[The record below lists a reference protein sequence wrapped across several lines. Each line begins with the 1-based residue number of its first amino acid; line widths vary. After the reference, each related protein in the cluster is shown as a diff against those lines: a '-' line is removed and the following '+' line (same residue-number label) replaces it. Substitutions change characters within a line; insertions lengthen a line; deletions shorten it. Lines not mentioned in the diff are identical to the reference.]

1 MKTNI
6 IAVATLLTAFAAVA
20 KIDHNPKIWQDPA
33 FQKAFM
39 GSYGMRT
46 EIEPNISAVE
56 REDMEEIMQLMAD
69 EEKPE
74 KSLAKAQKLLNK
86 NLTEASSAIFDFTVA
101 NMAFQKDDQEEAL
114 KHYKNAVEK
123 FPSFQRAWKNMG
135 LIYVRDG
142 QYPEAI
148 EALTKAI
155 ELGSID
161 GYSFGLLAYSYFST
175 ENYLSSESAYRQAML
190 FQPNSMDWKLGLLR
204 CLYKQRKYAEVSA
217 MCEELIARSPEKTDY
232 WLMRA
237 NAFLG
242 MDKPLKAAE
251 IYELLALEDKA
262 SAQVLTMLGDIYINE
277 QKFEMAAGA
286 YISAV
291 EKSEQV
297 DPSKVVRNCEVLLA
311 RAAYNETKNLMKAL
325 NKAVAEN
332 EMDDEVKKRILKL
345 EARIAAN
352 EGMTEDQHAEILK
365 RIVKLDP
372 LDGEAL
378 ILLGQ
383 YYGRKDKVEDA
394 VFCFER
400 AAGIEKFE
408 ADACLRHGQ
417 LLVKNGRYDESLVM
431 LKRSVEIKQRDDV
444 QRYIEQVERVARRKA
459 LYKN

>member
-1 MKTNI
+1 MKRNI
-6 IAVATLLTAFAAVA
+6 ITVLSLLTAFGAVA
-20 KIDHNPKIWQDPA
+20 AINHNPEIWQDPA

-46 EIEPNISAVE
+46 EIEPTISAVE
-56 REDMEEIMQLMAD
+56 REDMEKIMQLMAD
-69 EEKPE
+69 EKKPE
-74 KSLAKAQKLLNK
+74 KSVAKAKKLLKK
-86 NLTEASSAIFDFTVA
+86 NLGEASSAIFDFTLA
-101 NMAFQKDDQEEAL
+101 NMAFQDDDQEEAL
-114 KHYKNAVEK
+114 KYYSTAVKK

-135 LIYVRDG
+135 LIYVR
-142 QYPEAI
+142 QAEYAKAV

-161 GYSFGLLAYSYFST
+161 GYSFGLLGYSYFST

-190 FQPNSMDWKLGLLR
+190 FQPKSMDWKLGLLR

-217 MCEELIARSPEKTDY
+217 MCEELIMENPDKVDY

-242 MDKPLKAAE
+242 MNKPMKAAE

-262 SAQVLTMLGDIYINE
+262 SVQVLTMLGDIYINE
-277 QKFEMAAGA
+277 EKYEMAAEA
-286 YISAV
+286 YIAAV
-291 EKSEQV
+291 GKSKQV

-311 RAAYNETKNLMKAL
+311 RGAYAETKNLMKAL
-325 NKAVAEN
+325 NKAVPEN
-332 EMDDEVKKRILKL
+332 EMDDEVKKRTLKL
-345 EARIAAN
+345 EARIAVN
-352 EGMTEDQHAEILK
+352 EGMTDDQHAEILK

-417 LLVKNGRYDESLVM
+417 LLVKNGRYDEALVM
-431 LKRSVEIKQRDDV
+431 LKRSVEIKPRDDV

>member
-1 MKTNI
+1 MKSSI
-6 IAVATLLTAFAAVA
+6 IVIVNLLTALGAVA
-20 KIDHNPKIWQDPA
+20 AIDHNPKIWQEPA

-39 GSYGMRT
+39 GSYGMRA
-46 EIEPNISAVE
+46 EIEPSISAVE

-74 KSLAKAQKLLNK
+74 KSVAKAKKMLNK

-101 NMAFQKDDQEEAL
+101 NMAFQDDNQEEAL
-114 KHYKNAVEK
+114 KHYKNAVGK

-135 LIYVRDG
+135 LIYVQNG
-142 QYPEAI
+142 NYSAAI
-148 EALTKAI
+148 RALTRAI

-190 FQPNSMDWKLGLLR
+190 FQPKSMDWKLGLLR

-217 MCEELIARSPEKTDY
+217 MCEELITGNPEKIDY

-242 MDKPLKAAE
+242 MNKPMKAAE

-277 QKFEMAAGA
+277 QKYEMAAGA
-286 YISAV
+286 YIAAV

-297 DPSKVVRNCEVLLA
+297 DPSRVVRNCEVLLA
-311 RAAYNETKNLMKAL
+311 RGAYAETKKLMQAL
-325 NKAVAEN
+325 NDVAADRL
-332 EMDDEVKKRILKL
+332 DDEVKKRILKM

-365 RIVKLDP
+365 RIIKLDP

-383 YYGRKDKVEDA
+383 YYGRNDKVEDA

-400 AAGIEKFE
+400 AVGIEKFE

-431 LKRSVEIKQRDDV
+431 LKRSVEIKPRDDV

-459 LYKN
+459 LYRN